1 MKKFL
6 LCFTLVLGISFL
18 LTAQDSLSLKHSS
31 SSNPYS
37 AAPLITIKGEDIR
50 RFPSN
55 NFLDAVNGL
64 LPWVFSLTPNSN
76 DFLFVVNGFL
86 LMDVNNI
93 SLNDIEDVTF
103 KRNNLNGGLYPFS
116 RAGTFFITLKKASE
130 YKPLFSFNSQYN
142 TASNNDG
149 VTAFVQRPGSMV
161 NESNKNKAGHL
172 FSTHGSM
179 QAAGKKWNLYVS
191 AQLDQSAVPT
201 TDKNINVS
209 YTYSDQKDS
218 SRFFES
224 QRQLN
229 IRSFAQFTYRLSAAV
244 NVGIY
249 GSYFHGKANRDTSNF
264 YRSQSGFLNTVITG
278 NANLPHYNGGAFID
292 WTILKNLHNR
302 ISFEYLYEKLDE
314 ISSSETLLSTPQ
326 NPLSRSN
333 NKRLNIAHN
342 KRLLL
347 RDELSYSFI
356 NSSKFEAG
364 VNATFSYLNEKPD
377 YKGSSVTNY
386 DNGATS
392 ASGSTSQYYQKL
404 TSLNGKLYFLYKH
417 LLSGY
422 AGYAML
428 INKGISRFSS
438 KSKSNPYAG
447 VELNIKNMLKTGNK
461 NNRFDLSINYGDLTR
476 NNSNSYWLPE
486 VPNSFLFTPAPI
498 VSYNTFYT
506 NVFPNPSLQN
516 IILKNRL
523 VAVQAN
529 AGFINNRLLAG
540 VEWSQLELENL
551 YLIGLPGNPGSVGGY
566 YLKGKETQSGVSA
579 YVAAKLV
586 DKPFE
591 RWVLRFNVLVPH
603 VQHQLEANNY
613 PIIKGTG
620 SQLQAGIQNQFSLH
634 NWSFQLNGL
643 AAFNKTTVNSFML
656 NYLLAAYEFTGPE
669 SGKQKIAVFVQA
681 RNFLASGSL
690 KNYHRYY
697 SYVGGG
703 VNISF

>member
-18 LTAQDSLSLKHSS
+18 LTAQDSVSLKHSS

-64 LPWVFSLTPNSN
+64 LPWVFYLTPNSN

-249 GSYFHGKANRDTSNF
+249 GSYFH
-264 YRSQSGFLNTVITG
+264 
-278 NANLPHYNGGAFID
+278 
-292 WTILKNLHNR
+292 
-302 ISFEYLYEKLDE
+302 
-314 ISSSETLLSTPQ
+314 
-326 NPLSRSN
+326 
-333 NKRLNIAHN
+333 
-342 KRLLL
+342 
-347 RDELSYSFI
+347 
-356 NSSKFEAG
+356 
-364 VNATFSYLNEKPD
+364 
-377 YKGSSVTNY
+377 
-386 DNGATS
+386 
-392 ASGSTSQYYQKL
+392 
-404 TSLNGKLYFLYKH
+404 
-417 LLSGY
+417 
-422 AGYAML
+422 
-428 INKGISRFSS
+428 
-438 KSKSNPYAG
+438 
-447 VELNIKNMLKTGNK
+447 
-461 NNRFDLSINYGDLTR
+461 
-476 NNSNSYWLPE
+476 
-486 VPNSFLFTPAPI
+486 
-498 VSYNTFYT
+498 
-506 NVFPNPSLQN
+506 
-516 IILKNRL
+516 
-523 VAVQAN
+523 
-529 AGFINNRLLAG
+529 
-540 VEWSQLELENL
+540 
-551 YLIGLPGNPGSVGGY
+551 
-566 YLKGKETQSGVSA
+566 
-579 YVAAKLV
+579 
-586 DKPFE
+586 
-591 RWVLRFNVLVPH
+591 
-603 VQHQLEANNY
+603 
-613 PIIKGTG
+613 
-620 SQLQAGIQNQFSLH
+620 
-634 NWSFQLNGL
+634 
-643 AAFNKTTVNSFML
+643 
-656 NYLLAAYEFTGPE
+656 
-669 SGKQKIAVFVQA
+669 
-681 RNFLASGSL
+681 
-690 KNYHRYY
+690 
-697 SYVGGG
+697 
-703 VNISF
+703 